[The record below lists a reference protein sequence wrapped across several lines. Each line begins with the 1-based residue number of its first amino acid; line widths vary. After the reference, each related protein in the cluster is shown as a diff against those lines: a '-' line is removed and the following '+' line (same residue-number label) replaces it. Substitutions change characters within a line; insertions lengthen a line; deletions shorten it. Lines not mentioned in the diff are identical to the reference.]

1 MNEYKNNSFV
11 IGGDYRMQ
19 TDKKQTLFDAAR
31 RLFLNQG
38 FKKTN
43 IAAITKQANVA
54 VGTFYKYYSS
64 KEEIF
69 YEVYQAENEAAKHK
83 IVTQIDTKQPP
94 KETIKQFITT
104 IIQTSKQNP
113 ILAEW
118 YQNTEISQV
127 INDKNKN
134 AWEDSLVYSFLIEN
148 IERWQESGE
157 FRQDIDMETTLALI
171 NALVVV
177 DNHKEEIKTNNYPQ
191 MFETLAVMIVDGLSA
206 NK

>member
-1 MNEYKNNSFV
+1 
-11 IGGDYRMQ
+11 MQ
-19 TDKKQTLFDAAR
+19 LDKKQTLFTAAR
-31 RLFLNQG
+31 ELFLEQG

-43 IAAITKQANVA
+43 IAAITKKANVA

-69 YEVYQAENEAAKHK
+69 YEVYQAENEAAKYK
-83 IVTQIDTKQPP
+83 IVSQIDTSQSP

-118 YQNTEISQV
+118 YQNSEVSQL
-127 INDKNKN
+127 ITNHDKNKN
-134 AWEDSLVYSFLIEN
+134 TWQDSLVYSFLIEN
-148 IERWQESGE
+148 IERWQEIGE
-157 FRQDIDMETTLALI
+157 FRQDIDMETTLALF

-177 DNHKEEIKTNNYPQ
+177 DNHKEEVRTNNYPQ
-191 MFETLAVMIVDGLSA
+191 ILEILADMIVDGLSA

>member
-1 MNEYKNNSFV
+1 MA
-11 IGGDYRMQ
+11 I
-19 TDKKQTLFDAAR
+19 DKKQALFTAAR
-31 RLFLNQG
+31 KLFLEQG

-83 IVTQIDTKQPP
+83 IVDQIDKSQSP

-104 IIQTSKQNP
+104 IIQTSKENA

-118 YQNTEISQV
+118 YQNTEVSQL
-127 INDKNKN
+127 IRDYDKHNGRWQN
-134 AWEDSLVYSFLIEN
+134 SLVYSFLIEN
-148 IERWQESGE
+148 IHRWQATGE
-157 FRQDIDMETTLALI
+157 FRQDIDKETTLALF

-177 DNHKEEIKTNNYPQ
+177 DNHKEEIRTDNYPYVL
-191 MFETLAVMIVDGLSA
+191 EVLADMIVDGLSA
-206 NK
+206 DK

>member
-1 MNEYKNNSFV
+1 
-11 IGGDYRMQ
+11 MQ
-19 TDKKQTLFDAAR
+19 IDKEQTLFAAAR
-31 RLFLNQG
+31 ELFLEQG

-64 KEEIF
+64 KKEIF
-69 YEVYQAENEAAKHK
+69 YEVYQAENEAAKYK
-83 IVTQIDTKQPP
+83 IVSQIDTRQPP
-94 KETIKQFITT
+94 KEIIKQFITT

-118 YQNTEISQV
+118 YRNSEVSQL
-127 INDKNKN
+127 ITNHDKNKN
-134 AWEDSLVYSFLIEN
+134 AWQDSLVYSFLIEN
-148 IERWQESGE
+148 IERWQASGE
-157 FRQDIDMETTLALI
+157 FRQDIDRKTTLALF

-177 DNHKEEIKTNNYPQ
+177 DNHKEEIRTNNYPQ
-191 MFETLAVMIVDGLSA
+191 VLEILADMIVDGLSA